1 MWIKMG
7 GGGGGGGGK
16 VKIGLLYCTIV
27 KQLLS
32 LVDGT

>member
-1 MWIKMG
+1 MVAVG
-7 GGGGGGGGK
+7 GGGGE

-32 LVDGT
+32 LVDGI